1 MWIKVNHTCTSVC
14 NSFMFDKAQR
24 GIKMQGF
31 RHPGCI
37 TCEHPEHLNRF
48 YLQI

>member
-1 MWIKVNHTCTSVC
+1 MFVTVSCLIKH
-14 NSFMFDKAQR
+14 KE

-37 TCEHPEHLNRF
+37 TCEHPEYLNRF